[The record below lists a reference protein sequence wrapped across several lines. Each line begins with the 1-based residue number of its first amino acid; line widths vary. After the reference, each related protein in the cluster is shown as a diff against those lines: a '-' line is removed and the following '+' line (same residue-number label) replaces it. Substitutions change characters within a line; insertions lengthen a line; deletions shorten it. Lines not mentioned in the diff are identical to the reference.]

1 MSAGDPRFFA
11 RRGPFRLA
19 ELAALGGGEVADPAD
34 ADRLARG
41 VAALETAGR
50 DDVSFLD
57 NKAYLGA
64 FERTGAGAC
73 VVSPRHAARARP
85 GLALVLSAKPYRTFA
100 LIAQAFH
107 PAPAAD
113 PGVHPSACVDPDA
126 TLGEGVEIGPHAVV
140 GARAEIGAGALIGPN
155 AVVGP
160 GVRIGPG
167 CRLHAGVVV
176 SHALIGARVTLHPGA
191 KIGQDG
197 FGFAPDP
204 SGHVKAPQ
212 LGRVL
217 IGDDCEIGANATIDR
232 GHLHD
237 TVVAEGVWIDNLV
250 QIGHNV
256 RIGRGSIL
264 VAQSGVS
271 GSTKLGDFVA
281 LGGQAGITGHLTIG
295 AGAQIAAQSGVMAD
309 VPAGAV
315 YCGSP
320 AAPIKEFFRQVAT
333 LKRLSAQRRNADDE

>member
-1 MSAGDPRFFA
+1 VTAGDPRFFE
-11 RRGPFRLA
+11 RRGPFRLS
-19 ELAALGGGEVADPAD
+19 ELAALGGGELAD
-34 ADRLARG
+34 AADGDRLVRG
-41 VAALETAGR
+41 VAALETAGP

-57 NKAYLGA
+57 NKAYLDA
-64 FERTGAGAC
+64 FERTMAGAC

-85 GLALVLSAKPYRTFA
+85 GVALLLSAKPYRTFA

-107 PAPAAD
+107 PPPAVAA
-113 PGVHPSACVDPDA
+113 GVHRAACVAPDA
-126 TLGEGVEIGPHAVV
+126 RLGEGVEVGPHAVI
-140 GARAEIGAGALIGPN
+140 GGGAEIGEGASIGPN

-167 CRLHAGVVV
+167 SRLHACVVV
-176 SHALIGARVTLHPGA
+176 THALVGARVTLHAGV

-204 SGHVKAPQ
+204 TGHVKAPQ

-217 IGDDCEIGANATIDR
+217 IGDDCEIGANTTIDR

-237 TVVAEGVWIDNLV
+237 TVIGEGVWIDNLV

-256 RIGRGSIL
+256 RVGRGSIL
-264 VAQSGVS
+264 VAQSGIS

-309 VPAGAV
+309 VPPGAV
-315 YCGSP
+315 VCGSP

-333 LKRLSAQRRNADDE
+333 LKRLSAQRRDAGDE

>member
-1 MSAGDPRFFA
+1 VTAGDPRFFE
-11 RRGPFRLA
+11 RRGPFSLA
-19 ELAALGGGEVADPAD
+19 ELAALGGAELADPAEGG
-34 ADRLARG
+34 RLARG
-41 VAALETAGR
+41 VAALETAGP

-57 NKAYLGA
+57 NTAYLAA

-73 VVSPRHAARARP
+73 VTSPRHAARARP
-85 GLALVLSAKPYRTFA
+85 GLALLLSARPYRTFA

-107 PAPAAD
+107 PAPAAV
-113 PGVHPSACVDPDA
+113 PGVHPSACVDPGA
-126 TLGEGVEIGPHAVV
+126 SLGEGVEVGPHAVI
-140 GARAEIGAGALIGPN
+140 GAGAEIGAGASIGAN
-155 AVVGP
+155 VVVGP
-160 GVRIGPG
+160 GVRIGAG
-167 CRLHAGVVV
+167 CRVHAGVVAT
-176 SHALIGARVTLHPGA
+176 HALIGDRVTLHPGV

-204 SGHVKAPQ
+204 AGHVKAPQ

-217 IGDDCEIGANATIDR
+217 IGDDCEIGANTTIDR

-237 TVVAEGVWIDNLV
+237 TVVAAGVWIDNLV

-264 VAQSGVS
+264 VAQSGIS

-281 LGGQAGITGHLTIG
+281 LGGQAGIAGHLTIG

-320 AAPIKEFFRQVAT
+320 AGPIKEFFRQVAT
-333 LKRLSAQRRNADDE
+333 LKRLSAQRRNAGDE